1 MGDKVTLAVR
11 TNSLESGMF
20 ELDVNEILDI
30 ETSKL
35 IDGFC
40 VTKVNS
46 VEMAYEIC
54 RFLSLQEKKYGLE

>member
-40 VTKVNS
+40 VTKVDS
-46 VEMAYEIC
+46 V
-54 RFLSLQEKKYGLE
+54 